1 MIGPP
6 SRFYHRLSV
15 EQPDGGGWGRR
26 GTIMSAED
34 DRLFH
39 LERAEQCR
47 RMAVEST
54 EPAVRK
60 LHEEL
65 AEFHEAEA
73 RRIIPEMPAAEGAE

>member
-1 MIGPP
+1 M
-6 SRFYHRLSV
+6 SV
-15 EQPDGGGWGRR
+15 
-26 GTIMSAED
+26 ED

-47 RMAVEST
+47 RMAEDSAD
-54 EPAVRK
+54 PAVRR

-73 RRIIPEMPAAEGAE
+73 RRVHPEIPAAEGAE